1 MKRKHVRQ
9 TLAVLLAA
17 AMTVGGALPA
27 AASTGTVDEEAW
39 EGSRVVAKQ
48 IEAEGIVLLENKD
61 QALPLEQNAKVNVF
75 GTSSLDPFLGG
86 GGSGAIAVDNEDH
99 LIDFYEGLTNAGISY
114 NQDLYDIYDAWYE
127 INQED
132 ESFAGEGGAFGQF
145 GSRPTHA
152 EMPISELS
160 DEQLAQMKAYSDTAV
175 IVIGRCGTESADLT
189 ENVLKLSQIEADMV
203 DKVATTFGKVVVLF
217 NIDNVMEMGFLE
229 DYPSIQAAAIIWA
242 PGEVGMESVGKMLSG
257 EVNPSGRLA
266 DTITYKISD
275 HPSNS
280 NFGKYSYADNQGNFV
295 EYEEGV
301 YVGYRY
307 FETFEGA
314 DELVQYPFGYGLS
327 YTDFDWEVG
336 EISVD
341 DALVKAEV
349 EVTNTGDRAGKDV
362 VQVYFSAP
370 YTGKIE
376 KSAIELGGYAKT
388 KELAPGESEVVQVTF
403 DTEDMASYDVSQ
415 GAWVM
420 EAGDYEIKV
429 NRDVRTTEGSDVYT
443 LEEDRVFKQDDT
455 TGNTIENRFSD
466 ADYGL
471 TKLSRQD
478 AEGTYPTSPDAEGN
492 AAPVDFSQYEKV
504 VVEDT
509 GLEVPTIGAEYDETI
524 TLQDVY
530 QAGKD
535 DLWNSPLWDQFL
547 DQFTLDEMIEL
558 SYKGGFRTAGVERLG
573 VPATVDNDGPA
584 AVKGPGGSS
593 YQNSGIAYPVATTLA
608 CTYNDELAE
617 AMGQAVGVEAKAM
630 GTNVWYAPGLNIH
643 RSPRG
648 GRNFEYYSEDP
659 LLSGKM
665 AAGVTRGAQSQGLI
679 VTLKHF
685 AVNDQEQGRERLY
698 TWIGE
703 QAMREI
709 YLEPFEIGVKEGNAM
724 GIMSSFNRI
733 GATWAGGSKA
743 LLTDLLRG
751 EWGFKGFVVSDY
763 TQNWSGTMEG
773 YFGHAIA
780 IYAGNDTIL
789 SPDFMDGWLY
799 PGVLEQLKG
808 YYENDPAGFGT
819 ALRNL
824 TKNLCYM
831 KMHTL
836 AFDRGTSEEVTASG
850 SYTMLVEGFDWG
862 PGVTKIIL
870 NLDKTVNAGS
880 VSPEKFQVA
889 VEKEGFFGMITSGNR
904 TITDA
909 YVSDSQGN
917 QVETDS
923 AYVTLEMSVHPDDAV
938 SNPFFYDF
946 MAGFNVWA
954 DPYTN
959 AITLTEGNTLTA
971 GDEEI
976 TSLNIELTAAD
987 MIKPL
992 AEDFEKDTFTSND
1005 ITLSYA
1011 SYAPAEDN
1019 GKNPLI
1025 IWLHGAGEGGTDPD
1039 VVLFGNPVLNLVK
1052 SDIQDIFG
1060 GAYVLTPQSP
1070 SMWMDDGSGYTQ
1082 DGTSIYTETLMDLIR
1097 DYVDSNDDIDTNRIY
1112 LGGCSNGG
1120 YMTMNMIMTYPDYF
1134 TAAFPICEA
1143 YTDAWITDEML
1154 ESIKDMPIWFTHAA
1168 NDPTVNPQAHT
1179 VATVERLEQMG
1190 ASNVHFSFFEDVHDT
1205 SGNYDGYQYN
1215 GHWSWLYTLNNK
1227 CEEDGVTI
1235 MEWLADQTKDPKDLG
1250 NWIRFMENLS
1260 QEDYTAESWG
1270 VLADAIEA
1278 AKAVDADVAA
1288 TQADRD
1294 AAIANLVTAF
1304 GGLEYG
1310 VQKTHLQ
1317 VAVDT
1322 AEDILAA
1329 AQNYE
1334 DESLG
1339 ALKAVIESAKE
1350 LLANA
1355 GATQDAVNQMT
1366 SDVID
1371 AIVQVVKFADVESLE
1386 SLIAAVEGLNAD
1398 KYTSESWAA
1407 LEAAIQEAREVV
1419 ADADRGEDALA
1430 NAYSQIS
1437 TAIRGLVM
1445 KGNKAALS
1453 AMIDKA
1459 NEILADASSYTE
1471 SSIRGLAD
1479 ALAAAE
1485 AVYNDADATQT
1496 EVSAA
1501 TEELTNV
1508 VVQARLRGDVDRDG
1522 KVDTNDSAELLRY
1535 NAELSDLDAE
1545 QLDGADV
1552 NGDGVAD
1559 TKDAVLILQY
1569 SAEKIAAF

>member
-1 MKRKHVRQ
+1 M
-9 TLAVLLAA
+9 LAVLLAT
-17 AMTVGGALPA
+17 AMTVGSALPA

-48 IEAEGIVLLENKD
+48 IEAEGMVLLKNEN
-61 QALPLEQNAKVNVF
+61 QALPLESEAKVNVF

-86 GGSGAIAVDNEDH
+86 GGSGAISVDNEDH

-114 NQDLYDIYDAWYE
+114 NQELYDIYDAWYE

-160 DEQLAQMKAYSDTAV
+160 DEQLAQMKEYSDTAV

-189 ENVLKLSQIEADMV
+189 ENVLKLSQIESDMV
-203 DKVATTFGKVVVLF
+203 EKVATTFDKVVVLF
-217 NIDNVMEMGFLE
+217 NIDNIMEMGFLE
-229 DYPSIQAAAIIWA
+229 EYPSIQAAAIIWA

-257 EVNPSGRLA
+257 EVNPSGKLA
-266 DTITYKISD
+266 DTITYHISD

-280 NFGKYSYADNQGNFV
+280 NFGQYSYENEQGNFV
-295 EYEEGV
+295 EYEEGI

-307 FETFEGA
+307 FETFEEA
-314 DELVQYPFGYGLS
+314 KDLVQYPFGYGLS
-327 YTDFDWEVG
+327 YTDFSWEVG
-336 EISVD
+336 DITVD
-341 DALVKAEV
+341 DQQVTAEV
-349 EVTNTGDRAGKDV
+349 EVTNTGDRAGKEV

-370 YTGKIE
+370 YTGEIE

-388 KELAPGESEVVQVTF
+388 SELAPGESEVVQVAF

-429 NRDVRTTEGSDVYT
+429 NRDVRTTEGSSVYT
-443 LEEDRVFKQDDT
+443 LEEDRVFKQDDV

-471 TKLSRQD
+471 TLLSRQD
-478 AEGTYPTSPDAEGN
+478 AEGTYPTSPASEGN
-492 AAPVDFSQYEKV
+492 VAPVDFSQYERV
-504 VVEDT
+504 EIEDT
-509 GLEVPTIGAEYDETI
+509 GLEVPTIGAEYEETI

-530 QAGKD
+530 EAGED
-535 DLWNSPLWDQFL
+535 DLWNSPLWDSFL

-584 AVKGPGGSS
+584 AVKGPGGSN
-593 YQNSGIAYPVATTLA
+593 YENSGIAYPVATALA
-608 CTYNDELAE
+608 CTYNDDLAE
-617 AMGQAVGVEAKAM
+617 AMGQAVGVEAKSM

-685 AVNDQEQGRERLY
+685 VANDQEQGRERLY
-698 TWIGE
+698 TWLDE

-709 YLEPFEIGVKEGNAM
+709 YLEPFEIGVKEGNAL

-751 EWGFKGFVVSDY
+751 EWGFKGYVVSDY

-789 SPDFMDGWLY
+789 SPDFMDNWLY
-799 PGVLEQLKG
+799 PGVQTQLRQ

-819 ALRNL
+819 ALRSL

-836 AFDRGTSEEVTASG
+836 AFGGATG

-870 NLDKTVNAGS
+870 NLNKTINADS

-889 VEKEGFFGMITSGNR
+889 VEKQGFFGNVTTGNR
-904 TITDA
+904 NITAA
-909 YVSDSQGN
+909 YVSDEQGN
-917 QVETDS
+917 QVQEDS
-923 AYVTLEMSVHPDDAV
+923 SYIALEMSVHPDEGI

-959 AITLTEGNTLTA
+959 TITLTEGNTLMA
-971 GDEEI
+971 GAEEI
-976 TSLNIELTAAD
+976 KTLNIQTTAAD

-1011 SYAPAEDN
+1011 SYAPAEDD

-1039 VVLFGNPVLNLVK
+1039 VVLLGNPVLNLVE

-1070 SMWMDDGSGYTQ
+1070 TMWMDDGTGRYTS
-1082 DGTSIYTETLMDLIR
+1082 DGTSMYTETLMDLIR
-1097 DYVDSNDDIDTNRIY
+1097 SYVDGNDDIDTDRIY

-1168 NDPTVNPQAHT
+1168 NDPTVNPQTHT

-1190 ASNVHFSFFEDVHDT
+1190 ASNLHFSFFEDVHDT

-1215 GHWSWLYTLNNK
+1215 GHWSWLYTLNNE

-1235 MEWLADQTKDPKDLG
+1235 MEWLADQTKDSKDLG

-1260 QEDYTAESWG
+1260 EEDYTAESWG
-1270 VLADAIEA
+1270 ALATAIEA
-1278 AKAVDADVAA
+1278 AKAVDADPTA
-1288 TQADRD
+1288 TQAEKD

-1317 VAVDT
+1317 VAVDA
-1322 AEDILAA
+1322 AEAILAE

-1334 DESLG
+1334 DESLT
-1339 ALKAVIESAKE
+1339 ALEAVIEDAKA
-1350 LLANA
+1350 LLADA
-1355 GATQDAVNQMT
+1355 SASQDTVNQMT

-1371 AIVQVVKFADVESLE
+1371 AIVQVIKFADVESLE
-1386 SLIAAVEGLNAD
+1386 SLIEAVEGLNAD
-1398 KYTSESWAA
+1398 KYTSDSWAA
-1407 LEAAIQEAREVV
+1407 LEAAVQAAKEVA

-1430 NAYSQIS
+1430 DAYTQIS
-1437 TAIRGLVM
+1437 QAIRGLVM
-1445 KGNKAALS
+1445 KGNKAALG

-1459 NEILADASSYTE
+1459 NEILEDASSYTA
-1471 SSIRGLAD
+1471 SSISGLAD

-1485 AVYNDADATQT
+1485 EVYNDADATQA

-1501 TEELTNV
+1501 AEELTSV
-1508 VVQARLRGDVDRDG
+1508 IVKARLRGDVDRDG
-1522 KVDTNDSAELLRY
+1522 RVNTNDSTALLRY
-1535 NAELSDLDAE
+1535 NAELDDLDAE
-1545 QLDGADV
+1545 QIEGADV
-1552 NGDGVAD
+1552 NGDGAAD